1 MTDTAVKIPQADIES
16 LEQLYTFRGRTEVLE
31 FLDKHAFLVPVLL
44 EAPEKIRH
52 YFPDSQLFLEVVPD
66 AEIVDWVLLVLS
78 ILMKLEPYDAVA
90 RQNQFDMDW
99 WLKNTTHEVRSKLIT
114 LLEYPDEF

>member
-1 MTDTAVKIPQADIES
+1 MTDTALSIPQADIEA
-16 LEQLYTFRGRTEVLE
+16 LEQLYTFRGRTEVLQ
-31 FLDKHAFLVPVLL
+31 FLEQYPFLVPVLL

-66 AEIVDWVLLVLS
+66 AEIIGWVLLVLS
-78 ILMKLEPYDAVA
+78 ILINLDPYDAVD
-90 RQNQFDMDW
+90 RLNQMDMNW
-99 WLKNTTHEVRSKLIT
+99 WVHTPYEVRKNVCT

>member
-1 MTDTAVKIPQADIES
+1 MTDTALSIPQADIEA
-16 LEQLYTFRGRTEVLE
+16 LEQLYTFRGRTEVLQ
-31 FLDKHAFLVPVLL
+31 FLEHYPFLVPVLL

-66 AEIVDWVLLVLS
+66 AEIIDWVLLVLS
-78 ILMKLEPYDAVA
+78 ILINLAPYDAVD
-90 RQNQFDMDW
+90 RLNQMDRNW
-99 WLKNTTHEVRSKLIT
+99 WVHTPYEVRKNVCT